1 MLLWKQG
8 VFVGDDRGDVGPK
21 NGHHVTTRDEGD
33 SSSRHTWARPL
44 GGFLDLG

>member
-8 VFVGDDRGDVGPK
+8 VFVGDDKGDAGPE
-21 NGHHVTTRDEGD
+21 NGYNMTMRDKGD
-33 SSSRHTWARPL
+33 SLSWARPP